1 MKNQMMTVQDDGYVE
16 DYQPSFYIATKEFLL
31 KKCKKLVNLTEIICP
46 LKNLTSHKSP

>member
-31 KKCKKLVNLTEIICP
+31 KKCKTVEVNLDY
-46 LKNLTSHKSP
+46 LSP